1 MFSRLRPLFP
11 YMRRYWTGLVW
22 GGVAAIFSNAIWIL
36 FPQVIQRAIDDLN
49 HGVTRDKII
58 LYAGLLVGISA
69 AKGVFLFLTRWI
81 IIGVSREIE
90 FDLRNDLFRH
100 LEAQQ
105 ASYYQQH
112 RTGDIMARMTNDL
125 NAVRMLLGP
134 AIMYSANTLLFSV
147 GALFFLLRISPRLTL
162 LALVPLPL
170 ASILVQ
176 AMGRKIHDRFER
188 IQAMYSEISAQAQ
201 ENFSGAR
208 LVRAF
213 AQEEAQIASFEE
225 ANQENIRRG
234 LRLVQL
240 MGMLWPTL
248 EFVLGMAMVIALL
261 VGGHEV
267 LTHRITV
274 GKFVAF
280 NTYLLMLTWPIIALG
295 WVVNLFQRG
304 TASVTR
310 IAELLSEE
318 PTIDDCAADTTL
330 SSTPIEGSIEF
341 RNLTFAYQDS
351 EDHAVEVLHQL
362 NLKVPAGS
370 SLAIVGPTGSGK
382 STLVS
387 LVPRLYDASPGSV
400 LIDGRPIR
408 EYPLQTLRA
417 AIGFVPQET
426 FLFSESIREN
436 ITFGVAAAT
445 DEQVFRA
452 SEAAHIRKEFEDFP
466 RGFGTMVGERGLTL
480 SGGQKQ
486 RAAIARALIRDP
498 RILILDDAL
507 SSVDTYTEEQILEEL
522 RRIMRDR
529 TTIFISHRISTVRHA
544 DQIAV
549 LVQGRIAE
557 LGTHDQLLARDGY
570 YASLFQKQL
579 LEEELAVTR

>member
-1 MFSRLRPLFP
+1 MTSSTASRAKK
-11 YMRRYWTGLVW
+11 YSST
-22 GGVAAIFSNAIWIL
+22 
-36 FPQVIQRAIDDLN
+36 
-49 HGVTRDKII
+49 
-58 LYAGLLVGISA
+58 AGYSSAISA

-147 GALFFLLRISPRLTL
+147 GALFFLLRMSPRLTL
-162 LALVPLPL
+162 CAFVPLPL

-188 IQAMYSEISAQAQ
+188 IQAMYSEISAKAQ

-225 ANQENIRRG
+225 ANRENIRRG
-234 LRLVQL
+234 LRLAQL

-248 EFVLGMAMVIALL
+248 EFVFGLAMVIVLM

-267 LTHRITV
+267 LSHRITP
-274 GKFVAF
+274 GQFVAY
-280 NTYLLMLTWPIIALG
+280 NTYMLMLTWPIIALG
-295 WVVNLFQRG
+295 WVVNLFERG

-310 IAELLSEE
+310 IAELLSEQ
-318 PTIDDCAADTTL
+318 PTIDNRDADPNLAAH
-330 SSTPIEGSIEF
+330 PIEGEIEF
-341 RNLTFAYQDS
+341 RDLSFAYQDS
-351 EDHAVEVLHQL
+351 EDRPVQVLHHL
-362 NLKVPAGS
+362 NLRIPAGS

-387 LVPRLYDASPGSV
+387 LVPRLYDAPEGSV

-408 EYPLQTLRA
+408 SYPLERLRSE
-417 AIGFVPQET
+417 IGFVPQET

-436 ITFGVAAAT
+436 IAFGVPGAT
-445 DEQVFRA
+445 DDQIRRA
-452 SEAAHIRKEFEDFP
+452 SEAAHIRKEFEEFP
-466 RGFGTMVGERGLTL
+466 RGFETLVGERGLTL

-486 RAAIARALIRDP
+486 RAAIARALLREP

-507 SSVDTYTEEQILEEL
+507 SSVDTYTEEQILDEL

-549 LVQGRIAE
+549 LVEGRIVE
-557 LGTHDQLLARDGY
+557 LGTHEQLLGSNGY